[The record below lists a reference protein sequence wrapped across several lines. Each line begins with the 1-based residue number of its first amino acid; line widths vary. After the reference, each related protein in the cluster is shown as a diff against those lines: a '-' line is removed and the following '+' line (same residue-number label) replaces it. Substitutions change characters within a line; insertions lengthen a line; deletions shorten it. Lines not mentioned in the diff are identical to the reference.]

1 MRPAS
6 SLATLSLALAAG
18 MLAVGG
24 ARAQSGWVD
33 PPARSATPTTPAET
47 RPEPAAPAAAPSA
60 APQARSAPAEAEAVE
75 PARERPARMARGT
88 QQAER
93 QERRMERHRRQ
104 RRLADTPPVQAAP
117 PAAPPAS
124 PASRPEP
131 RLTDWA
137 GAAQG
142 LVADYFDAVSAPNPT
157 IVASAPRFY
166 GEQVRFH
173 GRTVTLRAVMAEK
186 RDFARRWPERRYEP
200 RGMRT
205 FCNGALATCV
215 VRAEVVFRAAS
226 PGRGAVSQGV
236 AEVVMEV
243 SLAGPR
249 PVIVSETSRVLHRG
263 AVSAGAAGPGRSA

>member
-18 MLAVGG
+18 VLAVGG

-33 PPARSATPTTPAET
+33 PPARSTAPAKPAES
-47 RPEPAAPAAAPSA
+47 RPEPAAPAVPPSA
-60 APQARSAPAEAEAVE
+60 APQARSAPVETEAEAGPE
-75 PARERPARMARGT
+75 RSAARPSRAARHAERP
-88 QQAER
+88 ER
-93 QERRMERHRRQ
+93 PERRLERHRRQ

-117 PAAPPAS
+117 VPPAA
-124 PASRPEP
+124 RPEP
-131 RLTDWA
+131 RLSDWA
-137 GAAQG
+137 GTAQG
-142 LVADYFDAVSAPNPT
+142 LVADYFDAVSAPGPA

-166 GEQVRFH
+166 GDQVRFY
-173 GRTVTLRAVMAEK
+173 GRTVSLRAVMAEK

-215 VRAEVVFRAAS
+215 VRAEVAFRAAS
-226 PGRGAVSQGV
+226 PGRGAVSQGI
-236 AEVVMEV
+236 AEVVLEV

-263 AVSAGAAGPGRSA
+263 SASAGTAGTGRST

>member
-1 MRPAS
+1 MRPAP

-18 MLAVGG
+18 LIAVGG

-33 PPARSATPTTPAET
+33 PPARAAAPAKPAET
-47 RPEPAAPAAAPSA
+47 RPEPATPAAPVP
-60 APQARSAPAEAEAVE
+60 APQARSVPAETEAAPAPERGGV
-75 PARERPARMARGT
+75 RPARGARH
-88 QQAER
+88 AER
-93 QERRMERHRRQ
+93 PERRMERHRRQ

-117 PAAPPAS
+117 VPPAAA
-124 PASRPEP
+124 AATRPEP

-142 LVADYFDAVSAPNPT
+142 LVADYFDAISAPGST

-173 GRTVTLRAVMAEK
+173 GRTVSLRAVMAEK

-226 PGRGAVSQGV
+226 PGRGALSQGV

-263 AVSAGAAGPGRSA
+263 AVSAGPAGPGRSA

>member
-1 MRPAS
+1 MRPAFPI
-6 SLATLSLALAAG
+6 ATLSVALAAG
-18 MLAVGG
+18 FLAAGG

-33 PPARSATPTTPAET
+33 PPARSVAPAKPAES
-47 RPEPAAPAAAPSA
+47 RPEPAAPSA
-60 APQARSAPAEAEAVE
+60 APQARSAPAEAEAPE
-75 PARERPARMARGT
+75 TARGAARPSRGARHAERPDRP
-88 QQAER
+88 
-93 QERRMERHRRQ
+93 ERRMERHRRQ
-104 RRLADTPPVQAAP
+104 RRLADTPPAQAVPVP
-117 PAAPPAS
+117 PAAARS
-124 PASRPEP
+124 EP
-131 RLTDWA
+131 RLGDWA

-142 LVADYFDAVSAPNPT
+142 LVTDYFDAVSAPGPV

-215 VRAEVVFRAAS
+215 VRAEVAFRAAS
-226 PGRGAVSQGV
+226 PGRGAVSQGI
-236 AEVVMEV
+236 AEVVLEV

-249 PVIVSETSRVLHRG
+249 PVIVSETSRVIHRG
-263 AVSAGAAGPGRSA
+263 AASAAAPATGRNA

>member
-18 MLAVGG
+18 VLVVGG

-33 PPARSATPTTPAET
+33 PPARPAAPSRPAES

-60 APQARSAPAEAEAVE
+60 VPQARAVPAETETG
-75 PARERPARMARGT
+75 PARDRSAARTTRGGRHAERP
-88 QQAER
+88 ER
-93 QERRMERHRRQ
+93 PERRLERHRRQ

-117 PAAPPAS
+117 VPPAAAR
-124 PASRPEP
+124 AEP
-131 RLTDWA
+131 RLGDWA

-142 LVADYFDAVSAPNPT
+142 LAADYFDAVSAPGPA

-166 GEQVRFH
+166 GDQVRFH
-173 GRTVTLRAVMAEK
+173 GRTVSLRAVMAEK

-215 VRAEVVFRAAS
+215 VRAEVAFRAAS
-226 PGRGAVSQGV
+226 PSRGAVSEGI
-236 AEVVMEV
+236 AEVVLEV

-263 AVSAGAAGPGRSA
+263 SASAGTAGAGRSA